1 MPFSA
6 ATISR
11 KQQSRRFSVDLV
23 VDSLPAALVPK
34 RLRSASLP
42 SPPSPHNPL
51 AVPHKSALKRPHAL
65 STGDLPSSEPFRIQ
79 FPSPADDLTEEV
91 KLALSLEAEL
101 VQTTSLVAEICAS
114 IREII
119 PLARRRRRV
128 YSMSR
133 EEHREAA
140 LRRHANLPRPPIGTR
155 FLAKCIFLCRRRRR
169 GDPPSGARTQSL
181 RGVIL
186 CDPIPFTYF
195 TREISPLLFSTDI
208 MNRCATL
215 DTPLYHHIVFSRVLW
230 RYP

>member
-140 LRRHANLPRPPIGTR
+140 LRRHANLPPPADWDEIPCKVHFSVPAPAPGRPALRRADAEPAWCDFMVC
-155 FLAKCIFLCRRRRR
+155 FLA
-169 GDPPSGARTQSL
+169 
-181 RGVIL
+181 
-186 CDPIPFTYF
+186 
-195 TREISPLLFSTDI
+195 FSFRI
-208 MNRCATL
+208 NHL
-215 DTPLYHHIVFSRVLW
+215 IQLQ
-230 RYP
+230 